1 MGQGV
6 DVTLFM
12 VLVTVLKEV
21 TVLVEV
27 TVSVVVLTDVSVV
40 VVVVVVVV
48 GVGFIGLSEFEK
60 KHRKTL
66 QQRQTHTQ
74 QSA

>member
-1 MGQGV
+1 
-6 DVTLFM
+6 M

-27 TVSVVVLTDVSVV
+27 TVS